1 MRFEREFIV
10 PLPPEA
16 VWDVLWD
23 IERMVTCVPGCTGA
37 TTIEEK
43 KRYKASIVE
52 KVGPFK
58 LDIPLD
64 IEIGEIAP
72 ARSMRMR
79 AVGKDKRIGTE
90 VTWDLG
96 LDLERQGENTQC
108 RMYVDAEVVGRLVSL
123 GQGVIKLKGNQTI
136 TRFAD
141 ALLASLTATDQA
153 AGSSVP

>member
-10 PLPPEA
+10 PLSPEA
-16 VWDVLWD
+16 VWDMLWD
-23 IERMVTCVPGCTGA
+23 IERMVACVPGCTGA
-37 TTIEEK
+37 TAIEEK

-58 LDIPLD
+58 LDIPLE
-64 IEIGEIAP
+64 IEIGAIDP

-96 LDLERQGENTQC
+96 LDLERQGEQTQC
-108 RMYVDAEVVGRLVSL
+108 RMCVDAVVVGRLVSL

-141 ALLASLTATDQA
+141 ALLASLTSETKPESPA
-153 AGSSVP
+153 P